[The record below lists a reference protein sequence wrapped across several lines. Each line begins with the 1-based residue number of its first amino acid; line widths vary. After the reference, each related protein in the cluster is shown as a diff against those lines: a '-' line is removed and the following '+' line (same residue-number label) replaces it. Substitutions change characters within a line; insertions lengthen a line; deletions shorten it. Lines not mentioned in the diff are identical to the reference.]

1 MSLKKRQ
8 LTDVAKIC
16 DSNNLKYF
24 LGYGTLLGAVRHKGF
39 IPWDDDVDILMPRK
53 DYEQLR
59 KIWDR
64 DNRYKLLDCRD
75 DKKYIYP
82 FMKVIDTKTKLEEHD
97 VEEQADLGLYIDI
110 FSYDGV
116 SSDAEKR
123 QAFLKKCERLEK
135 LRLYSMLSMD
145 KILHED
151 AKKNFGRKILWK
163 VLRMIGPARI
173 SRKMEKFIAK
183 NTVEDAEW
191 MGCLCTRFSDR
202 EIMKKEIWEETIQL
216 EFEGKMYKAPKEYDK
231 MLTTNYGDYMTL
243 PPEEKRCLAH
253 NFKVW
258 EYIEE

>member
-1 MSLKKRQ
+1 
-8 LTDVAKIC
+8 
-16 DSNNLKYF
+16 
-24 LGYGTLLGAVRHKGF
+24 
-39 IPWDDDVDILMPRK
+39 
-53 DYEQLR
+53 
-59 KIWDR
+59 
-64 DNRYKLLDCRD
+64 
-75 DKKYIYP
+75 
-82 FMKVIDTKTKLEEHD
+82 MKVIDTKTKLEEHD

-110 FSYDGV
+110 FPYDGV
-116 SSDAEKR
+116 SSDTEKR
-123 QAFLKKCERLEK
+123 QAFLKKCEKLEK

-145 KILHED
+145 KILHKD

-163 VLRMIGPARI
+163 ILRMIGPARI

-183 NTVEDAEW
+183 NTVKDAEW